1 MILACDLSKNNKKIL
16 FYIIFLFIFLMQQ
29 KWIIVINLNTLY
41 ALRDYYTLNKER
53 KFAYNTNRCSS
64 LGWGTMH
71 MRTGQTVEM
80 VYLDQA
86 GKITQR
92 IIEVKRV
99 QGGRIRATC
108 LATGEPR
115 VFLAANILAWRPVTK
130 RHVVR

>member
-1 MILACDLSKNNKKIL
+1 
-16 FYIIFLFIFLMQQ
+16 
-29 KWIIVINLNTLY
+29 
-41 ALRDYYTLNKER
+41 
-53 KFAYNTNRCSS
+53 
-64 LGWGTMH
+64 MH
-71 MRTGQTVEM
+71 MHTNQTVEM

-115 VFLAANILAWRPVTK
+115 VFLAANILAWRLVTK
-130 RHVVR
+130 RHAVR